1 MSTLMGTQLRQCLKG
16 NFTGHKAG
24 EKKKKNELSIQLQ
37 ERATEQV
44 QRIKE
49 DGNNKSTEKIKAT
62 KTVNKIKK
70 LVLKKD
76 Y

>member
-1 MSTLMGTQLRQCLKG
+1 M
-16 NFTGHKAG
+16 
-24 EKKKKNELSIQLQ
+24 KKKKNELSIQLQ
-37 ERATEQV
+37 KRATEQV

-70 LVLKKD
+70 LVLEKD